1 MKTVDIT
8 YRYEARDTPV
18 RPGPLDSDAALLRL
32 DDGNRA
38 FAGILQGL
46 TGDSS
51 LVQRVVSVD
60 ARDLGLL
67 PGTAEAPEQHPFAPF
82 SVAQT
87 LGCRS
92 N

>member
-1 MKTVDIT
+1 MKTVDII

-18 RPGPLDSDAALLRL
+18 RSEPLDSDAALLRL

-38 FAGILQGL
+38 FAAILDGP
-46 TGDSS
+46 TGDSG
-51 LVQRVVSVD
+51 LVQRVVPVD

-67 PGTAEAPEQHPFAPF
+67 PALRRRSNVRSPRF
-82 SVAQT
+82 SVART
-87 LGCRS
+87 LGCQS